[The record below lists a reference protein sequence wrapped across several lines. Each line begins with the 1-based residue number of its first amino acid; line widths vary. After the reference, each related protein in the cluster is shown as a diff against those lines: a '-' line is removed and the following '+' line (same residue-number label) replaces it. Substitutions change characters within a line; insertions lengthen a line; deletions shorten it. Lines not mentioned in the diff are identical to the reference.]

1 MLERRILMLVAALV
15 VLLASAALWNAF
27 VRPPAVVSGGAMP
40 EAASAESLVHVSGPT
55 LDSMADPGRTA
66 AQPTTTP
73 PPTVMPPVG
82 RGPSYIVLLARSEI
96 RRRVRASAGLTY
108 LNEIVAAT
116 PDSVLHRW
124 DGRVATPVRVFL
136 PPGAVANFQPVFL
149 DAVRNAFARWQEA
162 DVPVRFNL
170 DADSVSAEVRF
181 QWRMQFDG
189 ERAGQTDLEWDQA
202 DGHLI
207 GGVVTLAT
215 SDPKEQPL
223 GPDDMRVLALHEIG
237 HLIGLDHCPDS
248 GDLMFAQTK
257 VRDLSPRDIATALL
271 LYELPAGPLRANR

>member
-1 MLERRILMLVAALV
+1 MFERRISLLLAALV
-15 VLLASAALWNAF
+15 VFLGSAALWNAF
-27 VRPPAVVSGGAMP
+27 VRPAPRSSPSATPSQPSDSARDNTAPATPTAP
-40 EAASAESLVHVSGPT
+40 AS
-55 LDSMADPGRTA
+55 RA
-66 AQPTTTP
+66 AQPP
-73 PPTVMPPVG
+73 PIDAS
-82 RGPSYIVLLARSEI
+82 GPSYIVLLARSEI
-96 RRRVRASAGLTY
+96 RRRIRASAGLTY
-108 LNEIVAAT
+108 LNEIVAE
-116 PDSVLHRW
+116 DSDSALHRW

-136 PPGAVANFQPVFL
+136 PPGVVANFQPAFL
-149 DAVRNAFARWQEA
+149 DAVRNAFGRWQEA
-162 DVPVRFNL
+162 GVPVRFNL
-170 DADSVSAEVRF
+170 DADSASAEVRF
-181 QWRMQFDG
+181 QWRIQFDG

-215 SDPKEQPL
+215 SDPTGQPL

>member
-1 MLERRILMLVAALV
+1 MLVLV
-15 VLLASAALWNAF
+15 TAVVIILGSAVLWDAF
-27 VRPPAVVSGGAMP
+27 VRPAPWSPPSARSGAP
-40 EAASAESLVHVSGPT
+40 TNPT
-55 LDSMADPGRTA
+55 LESTRDNTLGTARGANASPA
-66 AQPTTTP
+66 AQPP
-73 PPTVMPPVG
+73 PSG
-82 RGPSYIVLLARSEI
+82 ASEPSYLDLLARAEV
-96 RRRVRASAGLTY
+96 RRRIRASAGLTY

-116 PDSVLHRW
+116 SDSVLHRW
-124 DGRVATPVRVFL
+124 DERVTTPVRVFL
-136 PPGAVANFQPVFL
+136 PPGVVANFQPAFL
-149 DAVRNAFARWQEA
+149 DAVRNAFGRWQEA
-162 DVPVRFNL
+162 GVPVRFNL
-170 DADSVSAEVRF
+170 DADSASAEVRF
-181 QWRMQFDG
+181 QWRIQFDG

-215 SDPKEQPL
+215 SDPKGQPL

-271 LYELPAGPLRANR
+271 LYELPAGPLRASR

>member
-1 MLERRILMLVAALV
+1 MVERRISLLVAALV
-15 VLLASAALWNAF
+15 VFLGSAALWKAF
-27 VRPPAVVSGGAMP
+27 VRPAPRSSPSATPSQPSDSARDNTAPATP
-40 EAASAESLVHVSGPT
+40 AAPASRP
-55 LDSMADPGRTA
+55 
-66 AQPTTTP
+66 AQPQPIDTS
-73 PPTVMPPVG
+73 
-82 RGPSYIVLLARSEI
+82 GPSYIVLLARSEI

-215 SDPKEQPL
+215 SDPKGQPL

-237 HLIGLDHCPDS
+237 HLLGLDHCPDS
-248 GDLMFAQTK
+248 SDLMFAQTK

-271 LYELPAGPLRANR
+271 LYELPPGPLRASR

>member
-1 MLERRILMLVAALV
+1 MFERRMLVFLSAV
-15 VLLASAALWNAF
+15 VTLLGLAVLWDAF
-27 VRPPAVVSGGAMP
+27 VRPAPRSPPSARSGAPTNPPPESTRDNTLGTTRGAN
-40 EAASAESLVHVSGPT
+40 ASP
-55 LDSMADPGRTA
+55 A
-66 AQPTTTP
+66 AQPP
-73 PPTVMPPVG
+73 PSG
-82 RGPSYIVLLARSEI
+82 AREPSYLDLLARAEI
-96 RRRVRASAGLTY
+96 RRRIRASAGLTY
-108 LNEIVAAT
+108 LNEIVAENS
-116 PDSVLHRW
+116 DSALHRW

-136 PPGAVANFQPVFL
+136 PPGVVANFQPAFL
-149 DAVRNAFARWQEA
+149 DAVRNAFGRWQEA
-162 DVPVRFNL
+162 GLPVRFNL
-170 DADSVSAEVRF
+170 DADPPPAEVRF
-181 QWRMQFDG
+181 QWRIQFDG

-215 SDPKEQPL
+215 SDPKGQPL
-223 GPDDMRVLALHEIG
+223 GPDDMRVLALHEVG